1 MRDIGDKFLPPPLGR
16 FERIDHRV
24 ERAGEVVD
32 LARIFRRF
40 LDAHAEFTPAKA
52 ARGVGHLAERTD
64 LHPRQERRG
73 QHRHDQNCDRHV
85 EEQRRRTEH
94 EILRL
99 RHRRGNQHIADLL
112 AVAREQRLP
121 GEIARLVVD
130 AGEGRLLVPAAVL
143 LDLGQQHGIDGLPDV
158 ITGELLTGTN
168 TDHAVC
174 IAEQRLRIADLGEQG
189 QADVEI
195 KIILQIADGVVCLG
209 QLGHGLCVADHGLLV
224 LRLDRA
230 QHQEPERHARDEQA
244 QQEQRRD
251 HRKLPAE
258 RCFHGYR
265 TSNLYPTPQT
275 VFRLHWSLTPSSFSR
290 RRLTW
295 TSTVRLSPK

>member
-1 MRDIGDKFLPPPLGR
+1 MRDVRDKLLPPPLGR

-32 LARIFRRF
+32 LARIFWRF
-40 LDAHAEFTPAKA
+40 LHAHAELAPAKA
-52 ARGVGHLAERTD
+52 PRGVGHLAERTD

-73 QHRHDQNCDRHV
+73 QHRHHQNCDRHV
-85 EEQRRRTEH
+85 EEQCGRAEH

-99 RHRRGNQHIADLL
+99 RHRRGHQHIADLL

-143 LDLGQQHGIDGLPDV
+143 LDLGQQHGIDALPDV
-158 ITGELLTGTN
+158 IAGELLAGTN
-168 TDHAVC
+168 ADHAVRV
-174 IAEQRLRIADLGEQG
+174 AEERLRIADLGEQG
-189 QADVEI
+189 QADVKI
-195 KIILQIADGVVCLG
+195 KIVLQIAHAVVGLR

-230 QHQEPERHARDEQA
+230 QHQEPERNARDEQT

-258 RCFHGYR
+258 RCFHAYR
-265 TSNLYPTPQT
+265 TSNL
-275 VFRLHWSLTPSSFSR
+275 
-290 RRLTW
+290 
-295 TSTVRLSPK
+295 